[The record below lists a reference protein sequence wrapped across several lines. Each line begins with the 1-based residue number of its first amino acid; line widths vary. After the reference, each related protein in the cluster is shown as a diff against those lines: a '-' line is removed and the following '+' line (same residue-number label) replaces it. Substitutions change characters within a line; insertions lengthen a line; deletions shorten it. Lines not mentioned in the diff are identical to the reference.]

1 MKEKTLYKI
10 LFWASIAAFVTNLA
24 YGICLVLGLS
34 F

>member
-1 MKEKTLYKI
+1 MTEKTLYKI
-10 LFWASIAAFVTNLA
+10 LFWASIVAFITNLA